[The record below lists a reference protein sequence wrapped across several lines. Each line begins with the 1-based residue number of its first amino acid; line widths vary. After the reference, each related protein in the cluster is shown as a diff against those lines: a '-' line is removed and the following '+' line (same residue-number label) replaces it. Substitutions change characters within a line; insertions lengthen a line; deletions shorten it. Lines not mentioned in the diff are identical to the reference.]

1 MAATTRNGTSPSQES
16 HAVKNFSTSSNK
28 LTSVLS
34 SSFVDADTR
43 NALRLFDARYSSHV
57 QDNSFDLKYE
67 AQKEVIQANG
77 KIIDDFARVAQVCL
91 IVHQKSPVVA
101 DRNRSS

>member
-16 HAVKNFSTSSNK
+16 HAVKSFSTSSNK

-77 KIIDDFARVAQVCL
+77 KIVDDFARVAQVCL
-91 IVHQKSPVVA
+91 IVQPKA
-101 DRNRSS
+101 ISSLTEVCSS